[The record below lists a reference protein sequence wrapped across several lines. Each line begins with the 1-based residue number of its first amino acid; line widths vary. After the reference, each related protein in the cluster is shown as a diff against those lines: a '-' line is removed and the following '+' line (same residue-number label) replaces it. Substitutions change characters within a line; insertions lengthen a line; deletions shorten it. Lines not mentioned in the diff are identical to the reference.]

1 MCDLFALLFSSA
13 CAYGVEKSQKARE
26 MAEVEEDGA
35 CEYLVGQEADGCKGA
50 DVESPKR
57 SVKCES
63 GNINGINFVVVGVDK
78 E

>member
-1 MCDLFALLFSSA
+1 MELR
-13 CAYGVEKSQKARE
+13 KARKRTLKVRE

-35 CEYLVGQEADGCKGA
+35 CEYLVVQEADGCKGA

-57 SVKCES
+57 FVKCEQWEWDCL
-63 GNINGINFVVVGVDK
+63 FCDK

>member
-1 MCDLFALLFSSA
+1 MELR
-13 CAYGVEKSQKARE
+13 KARKRTLKVRE

-57 SVKCES
+57 SVKCEQWEW
-63 GNINGINFVVVGVDK
+63 D
-78 E
+78 